1 MSSAT
6 SMAAAETACAP
17 AWAVTPYA
25 MPLSWIG
32 QTARLAARDGVRVG
46 VAMAA
51 VGVTIDEAPEDA
63 AIGTAES
70 MLLCMLLVNAV
81 DDELHGVARRRMSR
95 GTAAMGARAMAS
107 AADLETAV
115 GTLARFYDMIGGLC
129 RFDLHCERGEAK
141 VRIVAERGDRDHRAL
156 VEELLAH
163 MLHIQFSFYLGELLP
178 LSRLTTSTPRHPALG
193 RRHPHLLCPVVTGN
207 TTELVFPAALLTTR
221 QRGTAVDKP
230 LWDADRFWLAR
241 HPATRRPLACDDAE
255 RPVSAALLALLTRQ
269 DAAVATCA
277 TALGLSLADLRHGL
291 SSEGGCFRQIR
302 RDALVERSRPTLAA
316 GGSADDLAC
325 ALGYSDARSFRR
337 ALKLAT
343 GLGIAEL
350 RREAELPVAANG
362 QVIALLR
369 EETLRLE

>member
-1 MSSAT
+1 
-6 SMAAAETACAP
+6 
-17 AWAVTPYA
+17 
-25 MPLSWIG
+25 
-32 QTARLAARDGVRVG
+32 
-46 VAMAA
+46 
-51 VGVTIDEAPEDA
+51 
-63 AIGTAES
+63 

-107 AADLETAV
+107 APELETAV
-115 GTLARFYDMIGGLC
+115 KTLARFYDMIGGLC
-129 RFDLHCERGEAK
+129 RFDLSCEHGEAR
-141 VRIVAERGDRDHRAL
+141 VRIAAERGDRDQRAL

-193 RRHPHLLCPVVTGN
+193 RRHPHLLCPVVSGD
-207 TTELVFPAALLTTR
+207 TTVLIFPAALLARR
-221 QRGTAVDKP
+221 QRGTVVDKP

-241 HPATRRPLACDDAE
+241 HPATRPPLGPGDSE
-255 RPVSAALLALLTRQ
+255 RLISAALLSLLTRQ
-269 DAAVATCA
+269 DAAVAACA
-277 TALGLSLADLRHGL
+277 AALGLSLSDLRHAL
-291 SSEGGCFRQIR
+291 SGEGSCFRQIR
-302 RDALVERSRPTLAA
+302 RDALVERSRPTLTA

-350 RREAELPVAANG
+350 RREAELPVVANDE
-362 QVIALLR
+362 VIARLR